1 MNLSTTRTTTM
12 TGFPLS
18 VEIMK
23 AIQVKQIRKSIRE
36 EDRDMEGCREDVW
49 LYYILDT
56 IDYDEIMAKDV
67 VKQAAFVLCII
78 ATEHPFKQANK
89 RSAWVIAKT
98 LLILSGHTMRAD
110 PDEGERFMLEVSR
123 NEHQRNDVEEWI

>member
-1 MNLSTTRTTTM
+1 MI
-12 TGFPLS
+12 GFPLS

-23 AIQVKQIRKSIRE
+23 AIQVMQIRKSARE
-36 EDRDMEGCREDVW
+36 EDRDMEGCREDSW

-56 IDYDEIMAKDV
+56 IDYDGMMADDI
-67 VKQAAFVLCII
+67 VKQAAFVLHTI

-98 LLILSGHTMRAD
+98 LLMLSGLTMTVN

-123 NEHQRNDVEEWI
+123 SGYTRQEVEAWIRKHM